1 MRAWKIAAFHLKDD
15 GSLRTTRAGR
25 SWSSG
30 ASSGCRVPST
40 RRRVFEGIFARNG
53 WTDGWRDGVYD
64 YLHDHSRIQ
73 EVMGLRAARAKV
85 RFGKHGR
92 TFKLSAGDVVI
103 LPAGTGRKCIAA
115 SRRFLAVG
123 PIHPSAPMM
132 SAFRPKPGTPAIQYA
147 YAIRILF
154 SAPRGRASDGRQ
166 REREREREREKN
178 GASSIRRISFDQK
191 PKRRCS

>member
-1 MRAWKIAAFHLKDD
+1 MLWCVVRLPRSLDPAA
-15 GSLRTTRAGR
+15 
-25 SWSSG
+25 
-30 ASSGCRVPST
+30 
-40 RRRVFEGIFARNG
+40 VFEGIFARNG

-64 YLHDHSRIQ
+64 YLHYHSRIH

-166 REREREREREKN
+166 SWLR
-178 GASSIRRISFDQK
+178 
-191 PKRRCS
+191 